1 MNIRSTLPL
10 YFGHRNSSNRK
21 NFKARFN
28 IGGLGFGHMG
38 MTFYPVRARTH
49 LKYAQKLLAEAMEA
63 EQLGHMAEV
72 FKRCLDASEHA
83 LKAIFDITGIDMEK
97 YKDLEE
103 AVVRGL
109 KTVFDKTT
117 LDQLKDYYS
126 TLKLPASGEASAR
139 EAIEKAAFLIKKA
152 AEFIQ
157 PQ

>member
-1 MNIRSTLPL
+1 
-10 YFGHRNSSNRK
+10 
-21 NFKARFN
+21 
-28 IGGLGFGHMG
+28 MG
-38 MTFYPVRARTH
+38 MTFYPVRAGTH

-63 EQLGHMAEV
+63 EQLGHTTEEV

-83 LKAIFDITGIDMEK
+83 LKAIFNITGIDMEK

-139 EAIEKAAFLIKKA
+139 EAIEKASFLIKKA
-152 AEFIQ
+152 AEFVQ